1 MGHKK
6 TAPAAWSLRRTRYDP
21 PGLDEAIAAA
31 QGLTHRVENQIA
43 IAAELIGLPEEEVRG
58 RVLMVQAQ
66 TKQSRP
72 GPARGRQPE
81 IVVVKRR
88 GLRAT

>member
-6 TAPAAWSLRRTRYDP
+6 TVPAAWSLRRTRYDP

-31 QGLTHRVENQIA
+31 QSLTDRVENQVA
-43 IAAELIGLPEEEVRG
+43 IAADLIGLPEEEVRG

-66 TKQSRP
+66 TRQSRP
-72 GPARGRQPE
+72 ALAQGRQPE

-88 GLRAT
+88 GPRAT

>member
-6 TAPAAWSLRRTRYDP
+6 TVLAAWGLRRTRYDP

-31 QGLTHRVENQIA
+31 QGLTDRVENQIA
-43 IAAELIGLPEEEVRG
+43 ITAELIGLPEDEVRG

-66 TKQSRP
+66 TRQSRP
-72 GPARGRQPE
+72 GFARGRQPE

-88 GLRAT
+88 GSRAT

>member
-1 MGHKK
+1 LGHKK
-6 TAPAAWSLRRTRYDP
+6 TVPAAWSLRRTRYDP

-31 QGLTHRVENQIA
+31 QGLTDRVENQIA
-43 IAAELIGLPEEEVRG
+43 IAAELIGLPEDEVRG

-66 TKQSRP
+66 TRQSRP
-72 GPARGRQPE
+72 GLARGRQPE